1 MREFASADLSS
12 VRGLVSINL
21 LEEHY
26 REKVVNEYIPVE
38 DDLFDFKI
46 KNICT
51 VQQLE
56 IFYRTLILDLYRREN
71 SINYTFRENIQKR
84 YFIVPLR
91 LTTPTQEQF
100 NQNGE
105 RFVISYEVDTK
116 LLQKT
121 ERLFLNGY
129 KHEQKN
135 IIEWLRGK
143 GLLGSNAVDA

>member
-56 IFYRTLILDLYRREN
+56 IFYRTIILDLYRREN

-91 LTTPTQEQF
+91 LTAPTQEQC

-105 RFVISYEVDTK
+105 RVVISYEVDTK

-129 KHEQKN
+129 KHEQIN

-143 GLLGSNAVDA
+143 GLLGSNSVDA

>member
-1 MREFASADLSS
+1 MRESLSADQSS
-12 VRGLVSINL
+12 IRGLVKINL
-21 LEEHY
+21 VEEHY
-26 REKVVNEYIPVE
+26 REKVVNEYIPME
-38 DDLFDFKI
+38 DDLFDFRI

-71 SINYTFRENIQKR
+71 SINYTIREN
-84 YFIVPLR
+84 VPLR
-91 LTTPTQEQF
+91 LTEPLPGQLNEK
-100 NQNGE
+100 GD
-105 RFVISYEVDTK
+105 RVIISYEVDTK

-129 KHEQKN
+129 KNEQRN

-143 GLLGSNAVDA
+143 GLLGSHALDA

>member
-1 MREFASADLSS
+1 MRESLSADQSS
-12 VRGLVSINL
+12 IRGLVKINL
-21 LEEHY
+21 VEEHY
-26 REKVVNEYIPVE
+26 REKVVNEYIPME
-38 DDLFDFKI
+38 DDLFDFRI

-71 SINYTFRENIQKR
+71 SINYTIRENIQKR

-91 LTTPTQEQF
+91 LTEPLPGQLNEK
-100 NQNGE
+100 GD
-105 RFVISYEVDTK
+105 RVIISYEVDTK

-129 KHEQKN
+129 KNEQRN

-143 GLLGSNAVDA
+143 GLLGSHALDA

>member
-105 RFVISYEVDTK
+105 RVVISYEVDTK
-116 LLQKT
+116 LLKKT

>member
-1 MREFASADLSS
+1 MREFASADFSS

>member
-1 MREFASADLSS
+1 MRESLSADQSS
-12 VRGLVSINL
+12 IRGLVKINL
-21 LEEHY
+21 VEEHY
-26 REKVVNEYIPVE
+26 REKVVNEYIPME

-91 LTTPTQEQF
+91 LTEPLPGQLNEK
-100 NQNGE
+100 GD
-105 RFVISYEVDTK
+105 RAIISYEVDTK

-129 KHEQKN
+129 KNEQRN

-143 GLLGSNAVDA
+143 DLLGSHALDA

>member
-91 LTTPTQEQF
+91 LTAPTQEQF

-116 LLQKT
+116 LLKKT